1 MLVLSG
7 RTRIA
12 LVGMHGCR
20 FRQTRGLVERRIMI
34 RCFGTH
40 LRMQLKSQN
49 KLPYRR
55 DPCRGN
61 DAMMAEN
68 PMMET
73 CSAMANNENRGIRC
87 VAIAG

>member
-1 MLVLSG
+1 LFRDASADAIE
-7 RTRIA
+7 IA
-12 LVGMHGCR
+12 E
-20 FRQTRGLVERRIMI
+20 QTSLQA
-34 RCFGTH
+34 T
-40 LRMQLKSQN
+40 L
-49 KLPYRR
+49 
-55 DPCRGN
+55 CRGN